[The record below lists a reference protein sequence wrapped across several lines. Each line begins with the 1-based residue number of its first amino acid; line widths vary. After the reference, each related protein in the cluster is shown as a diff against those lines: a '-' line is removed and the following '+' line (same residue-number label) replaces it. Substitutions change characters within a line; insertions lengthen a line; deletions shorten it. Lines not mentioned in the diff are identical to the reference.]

1 VAAGRPFLEFS
12 LDSPAENLALDELL
26 VVNAEAG
33 ESGEILRVW
42 EQQDY
47 AVVLG
52 AGCRVAEDVD
62 IERCRADQVPILRRS
77 SGGGTVLLGPGCLC
91 YSLVLRLETERA
103 LSGIRSSYA
112 WILGKIVSAL
122 SALHLDVQQAG
133 ISDLAIG
140 DRKFSGSAQQRK
152 RDYLLHHGTLL
163 YNFDLTRVG
172 CYLRLPA
179 RRPEYRE
186 ARSHDEFLTNIS
198 ASSAT
203 LISKLQEAWRATE
216 AAGEPDLERARKLAR
231 EKYATDEWTYRR

>member
-1 VAAGRPFLEFS
+1 VAAGRSFLEFS

-62 IERCRADQVPILRRS
+62 IERCRADRVQILRRS

-91 YSLVLRLETERA
+91 YSLVLRLETDRA
-103 LSGIRSSYA
+103 RSGIRSSYA
-112 WILGKIVSAL
+112 WILRKIVSSL
-122 SALHLDVQQAG
+122 SAMHPDIHQAG

-152 RDYLLHHGTLL
+152 REYLLHHGTLL
-163 YNFDLTRVG
+163 YNFDLARVG
-172 CYLRLPA
+172 RYLRLPA

-186 ARSHDEFLTNIS
+186 ARSHAEFLINIP
-198 ASSAT
+198 ASPVT
-203 LISKLQEAWRATE
+203 LIAKLREIWSATE
-216 AAGEPDLERARKLAR
+216 AAREPDLERARKLAR
-231 EKYATDEWTYRR
+231 EKYATEEWTYRR